1 MLLAAATA
9 SPEFPRTWPLVRDH
23 ALGGGTTV
31 RPSHLALASL
41 VAALTFSTGA
51 FPGASPARRTAVRA
65 GTLGPAALRFGRS
78 IGSPTDGHLV
88 GGSHLDDAPYLRAV
102 PVYAGSDVRWGLE
115 PLVGMLDRAARQV
128 RRQYPDAI
136 TSFGH
141 LSRMGGGDLDR
152 HHSHESGRDADIGFF
167 IRSATG
173 RPLLP
178 SRFVQF
184 NGEGTAAGWPGA
196 YFDDARNWT
205 FVAALVTDPEAHV
218 THIFVAA
225 PLRARLLAYAERM
238 GAPANVRL
246 RAAEVLQQPRGALPH
261 DDHFHVR
268 IGCPAHMSGCV
279 ENPAA
284 RTHKS
289 PGAPAIAAHGRRGA
303 SPSHGLVTRPP
314 TPSEPM
320 PALPA
325 GPVPA
330 PNDGTHED
338 DPAPDAPPAAIPAP
352 IDDVDG

>member
-1 MLLAAATA
+1 M
-9 SPEFPRTWPLVRDH
+9 RPL
-23 ALGGGTTV
+23 
-31 RPSHLALASL
+31 HLALAWL
-41 VAALTFSTGA
+41 VAALTCTTGA
-51 FPGASPARRTAVRA
+51 FPGPSPVRRTAVRA

-88 GGSHLDDAPYLRAV
+88 GGSHLDDAPYLRVV
-102 PVYAGSDVRWGLE
+102 PVYANSDVRWGLE

-128 RRQYPDAI
+128 RRQHPDAI

-141 LSRMGGGDLDR
+141 LSRLGGGDLDR

-178 SRFVQF
+178 SHFVQF
-184 NGEGTAAGWPGA
+184 TADGTAPSWPGA
-196 YFDDARNWT
+196 YFDDAKNWT

-238 GAPANVRL
+238 GAPAAVRM

-289 PGAPAIAAHGRRGA
+289 SPGAPAIAAHGRRGT
-303 SPSHGLVTRPP
+303 PSHGLVTHPP
-314 TPSEPM
+314 SAPGAPSDSTPSVAPGPM
-320 PALPA
+320 SAPA
-325 GPVPA
+325 
-330 PNDGTHED
+330 DGTHDD
-338 DPAPDAPPAAIPAP
+338 DPSPDAPPASIPVP